1 MGENSGV
8 DRRKFLQGV
17 GGAAAA
23 LTAFNPQRIF
33 ASPTESDLGNPEA
46 HGGSRR
52 RRSLELRKA
61 AALEEYRRPVPEHRR
76 NGDESRYPNRIA
88 SYSKGL
94 PHNRFGEVD
103 LEAYETL
110 LSAVSSGEP
119 GLVEQIILGAPEDQR
134 RKLST
139 PQSGLPL
146 H

>member
-52 RRSLELRKA
+52 RRSLELRRA
-61 AALEEYRRPVPEHRR
+61 AALEEYRRPVPEHRS
-76 NGDESRYPNRIA
+76 NGDESRYPNRI
-88 SYSKGL
+88 SNYSKGL
-94 PHNRFGEVD
+94 PPNPIVD
-103 LEAYETL
+103 
-110 LSAVSSGEP
+110 G
-119 GLVEQIILGAPEDQR
+119 GLIGPEMQLAATAGR
-134 RKLST
+134 AALRIC
-139 PQSGLPL
+139 
-146 H
+146 